1 MMISDDTA
9 ADRAQ
14 TTLSL
19 ATNAQNA
26 AAKQT
31 RWFGWCMIFI
41 GVVVIPG
48 TLASS
53 GPLLPFVVVVAVTL
67 AVLVGV
73 DIFMR
78 KQRVVPRDSKDR
90 FAFAVGI
97 WFVLLVLTSV
107 LVPTGNTVAAVAAG
121 VVASSP
127 FFVVGVRALIKRSR
141 LAVPNS

>member
-1 MMISDDTA
+1 MIPDNPA

-14 TTLSL
+14 ETLTL
-19 ATNAQNA
+19 AANAQNA

-48 TLASS
+48 TFASS
-53 GPLLPFVVVVAVTL
+53 GPLLAYAVVVAVTL
-67 AVLVGV
+67 AVLVAA

-78 KQRVVPRDSKDR
+78 KQRVVPRDSKAR
-90 FAFAVGI
+90 FALAVGI
-97 WFVLLVLTSV
+97 WFVFLVLASV
-107 LVPTGNTVAAVAAG
+107 LVPPGDIAAAVVAG

-127 FFVVGVRALIKRSR
+127 FFVVGVRALIRCSR
-141 LAVPNS
+141 

>member
-1 MMISDDTA
+1 MMIPDDTA

-19 ATNAQNA
+19 ARNAQNA
-26 AAKQT
+26 AVKQT
-31 RWFGWCMIFI
+31 RWFGWCMILI

-78 KQRVVPRDSKDR
+78 KQRVMPRDSKDR
-90 FAFAVGI
+90 FALAVGI

-107 LVPTGNTVAAVAAG
+107 LVPTGDIVAAVAAG

-127 FFVVGVRALIKRSR
+127 FFVVGVRDLIKRSR